1 MFCTKCG
8 KQLHDEDIF
17 CAHCGTKVRED
28 LLQEKTE
35 RRERR
40 EEVVFNPPFRAEAER
55 RTKQIS
61 EEFNSYNGEPKRET
75 VHFDWNLDGFPT
87 RETRKNE
94 KFELNWDDVIERKRT
109 PAPVTVEKIIP
120 ENLRNDFEE
129 NEAPENTLNT
139 EEEIRIF
146 EPERKTEKADKEEL
160 SIEDLERELFGE
172 EDLGDMTDSGF
183 TIKYNRKDLE
193 RDKDLQFNT
202 YNAKKDAFQELLDK
216 EKARIESMES
226 QRKSQW
232 EEITNNEILNNHEIK
247 TPPKF
252 DEIFTEPKTPLVPP
266 LREVG
271 VVLPPLTACVMA
283 DEAEKPEEEGVNIEE
298 LQGETIAAAVAAA
311 EIAEEPVKEDS
322 AAEETAAE
330 EAVTEEVFAEE
341 KPEEETLP
349 PFQGESEEPKS
360 SDEEPE
366 SSDEEPEA
374 AKEEQEKTKLRF
386 SDVFPADAFE
396 SGDDDDNGGNA
407 AASDSKK
414 EIEEDDDDEEYK
426 GNRIIKA
433 LIVILAIIVAAEL
446 VIIGVKAIAPDSG
459 FSKGVD
465 SIMEKVTGFFTG
477 EDEPESD
484 PVDIPRSN
492 YIEDYINTFSSG
504 AENIGNISHD
514 ANLKYDLS
522 KTYAFADIGQ
532 TQEFENSSWDEN
544 DESMSKTYGHSIIS
558 ALISYYN
565 EWKDRNEDSTLVGIN
580 ALEIGEIRTSAD
592 GYYVLNRVT
601 YAAADGETVVK
612 YETAHLKTTAE
623 DVVVDEI
630 KEETV

>member
-8 KQLHDEDIF
+8 RQLHDEDIF
-17 CAHCGTKVRED
+17 CAHCGTRVREN

-75 VHFDWNLDGFPT
+75 VHFDWNLEGFPT
-87 RETRKNE
+87 RETRRDE

-109 PAPVTVEKIIP
+109 PGPVTVEKIVP
-120 ENLRNDFEE
+120 ENSRNGFEE
-129 NEAPENTLNT
+129 NEVAENTLNT

-146 EPERKTEKADKEEL
+146 EPERKPEKADKEEL

-172 EDLGDMTDSGF
+172 EDLVDMTDSGF

-216 EKARIESMES
+216 EKARIESMEN

-283 DEAEKPEEEGVNIEE
+283 DEAEEPKEDAAKIEE
-298 LQGETIAAAVAAA
+298 LQGEMVVAAAA
-311 EIAEEPVKEDS
+311 EIAEEPIEEES
-322 AAEETAAE
+322 AAEEAATEESPAE
-330 EAVTEEVFAEE
+330 ET
-341 KPEEETLP
+341 PEEETLP
-349 PFQGESEEPKS
+349 PFQGEGEKPED
-360 SDEEPE
+360 SDEKPE
-366 SSDEEPEA
+366 SS
-374 AKEEQEKTKLRF
+374 KEEQEKTKLRF

-396 SGDDDDNGGNA
+396 PGDDNDNGSNA
-407 AASDSKK
+407 AAPDSKK
-414 EIEEDDDDEEYK
+414 EIEEDDDDEEEYK

-484 PVDIPRSN
+484 PVNIPRSN
-492 YIEDYINTFSSG
+492 YIEDYINTFSSE
-504 AENIGNISHD
+504 AENIGSISHD
-514 ANLKYDLS
+514 ASLKYDLS